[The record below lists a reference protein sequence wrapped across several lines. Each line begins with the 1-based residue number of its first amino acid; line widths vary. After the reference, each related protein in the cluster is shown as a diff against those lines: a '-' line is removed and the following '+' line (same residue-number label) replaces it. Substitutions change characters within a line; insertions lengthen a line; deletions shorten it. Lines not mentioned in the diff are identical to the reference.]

1 MRLLDGGLVCREA
14 IGLVTEY
21 LEGTLTRRQRRRLEA
36 HLRKCPNCSQYLE
49 QIRTTIATSGRIEP
63 DALSPEARADLVE
76 LWRRFHDA

>member
-21 LEGTLTRRQRRRLEA
+21 LEGTLTRRQRRRLES

-49 QIRTTIATSGRIEP
+49 QIRTTIATSGRIGP